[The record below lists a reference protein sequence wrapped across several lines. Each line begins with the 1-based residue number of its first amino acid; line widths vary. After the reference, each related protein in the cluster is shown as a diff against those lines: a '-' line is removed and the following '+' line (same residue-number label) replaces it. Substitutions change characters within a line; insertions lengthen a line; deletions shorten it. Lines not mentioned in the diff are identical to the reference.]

1 MPTIE
6 DVATRAAVSK
16 STVSR
21 AFSRPDSVRADTRE
35 RVLTVA
41 RELGYSPTRMA
52 PSLARNRT
60 GRRAASIGLFVP
72 DIANPF
78 FPPII
83 KSVQAQA
90 RRADLHVFVADSDEH
105 ADDEFAIIR
114 SMAEQVDGLVLASP
128 RMSDEAIRDVLSLV
142 PTVLIN
148 RDVEGAPA
156 AVLPDDT
163 GLTQAVEHLVALGH
177 ERIVYLAGPED
188 SYSNAAR
195 RSALRAAATRLG
207 ADLTEMG
214 PFRPALEAG
223 ARAAALVA
231 AQQATAIIAYNDLVA
246 MGLMSRLPEFGL
258 TAGKDIAVIG
268 IDDTWLAPM
277 AQPPLTSVRFP
288 GATAGTVAVRL
299 LTDLIAQSDRHRPER
314 YTVPTE
320 LIVRATTGPNS
331 SARTLPSG
339 AATTP

>member
-21 AFSRPDSVRADTRE
+21 AFSRPDSVRADTRD
-35 RVLTVA
+35 RVLAVA
-41 RELGYSPTRMA
+41 RELGYT
-52 PSLARNRT
+52 PSRAARPLT
-60 GRRAASIGLFVP
+60 GRRTGSIGLFVP

-90 RRADLHVFVADSDEH
+90 RRADLGVFVADSDEH
-105 ADDEFAIIR
+105 AEDEFAIIR
-114 SMAEQVDGLVLASP
+114 SMAGQVDGLLMASP
-128 RMSDEAIRDVLSLV
+128 RMSDKAVRDILGIV
-142 PTVLIN
+142 PTVLIS

-163 GLTQAVEHLVALGH
+163 GLRQAVEHLVALGH
-177 ERIVYLAGPED
+177 ERIIYLAGPED

-195 RSALRAAATRLG
+195 RSALRAAASRLG

-214 PFRPALEAG
+214 PFRPAFEAG

-231 AQQATAIIAYNDLVA
+231 AQHATAIVAYNDLVA
-246 MGLMSRLPEFGL
+246 LGLMSRLPEFGL

-268 IDDTWLAPM
+268 IDDIWLAPM

-299 LTDLIAQSDRHRPER
+299 LTDMIEQSGKYSPKR

-320 LIVRATTGPNS
+320 LIVRATTRPNPS
-331 SARTLPSG
+331 TRALPVST
-339 AATTP
+339 AITP

>member
-6 DVATRAAVSK
+6 DVAARAAVSK

-21 AFSRPDSVRADTRE
+21 VFSRPDSVRAGTRDK
-35 RVLTVA
+35 VLAAA
-41 RELGYSPTRMA
+41 RELGYTPNRA
-52 PSLARNRT
+52 ARSLAGGRT
-60 GRRAASIGLFVP
+60 GSIGLFVP

-90 RRADLHVFVADSDEH
+90 RRVNLGVFVADSDEH
-105 ADDEFAIIR
+105 AEDEFTIVH
-114 SMAEQVDGLVLASP
+114 SMAGQVDGLMMASP
-128 RMSDEAIRDVLSLV
+128 RMSDEAVREIIGLV
-142 PTVLIN
+142 PTVLIS

-163 GLTQAVEHLVALGH
+163 GLRQAVEHLIALGH
-177 ERIVYLAGPED
+177 EQIVYLAGPEA

-195 RSALRAAATRLG
+195 RSALHAAAAKLG
-207 ADLTEMG
+207 AALTELG
-214 PFRPALEAG
+214 PFRPAFEAG

-231 AQQATAIIAYNDLVA
+231 AQQATAVIAYNDLVA
-246 MGLMSRLPEFGL
+246 LGLMSRLPEFGL
-258 TAGKDIAVIG
+258 TVGHDISVIG

-277 AQPPLTSVRFP
+277 AQPPLTSVLFP

-299 LTDLIAQSDRHRPER
+299 LTDVITRSGHHWPER

-331 SARTLPSG
+331 LARTLPSG
-339 AATTP
+339 TAAIP